1 MKEILIDIETLDIG
15 GKTYIWE
22 FCGIDTKT
30 GEIFHLFNS
39 SAILLAIESRKSEIK
54 VNFFGDKQLEY
65 IASSKVCSLDCC
77 KFFMALQRL
86 LSNYK
91 KVVAYNVNFD
101 KGKLEN
107 AGLKFVNNTVFICLW
122 GSFVNAMLDKNY
134 IVWCLANNYKSK
146 TGLPTTNAETAFKYV
161 TGNTQYIHA
170 HTALE
175 DCLSELVIYEAI
187 KKKRKK
193 LANSCTYNN
202 VQNKI
207 KQLVNFR

>member
-1 MKEILIDIETLDIG
+1 MKELLIDIETLDID

-30 GEIFHLFNS
+30 GDIFHLFNK
-39 SAILLAIESRKSEIK
+39 SALSMAIDSIDNNVN
-54 VNFFGDKQLEY
+54 VNFFGTKQLDY
-65 IASSKVCSLDCC
+65 VASSKVVSLECC
-77 KFFMALQRL
+77 QFFMALQRL
-86 LSNYK
+86 LGTYK
-91 KVVAYNVNFD
+91 KIAAYNINFD

-107 AGLKFVNNTVFICLW
+107 AGLKFNPNTTFICLW

-146 TGLPTTNAETAFKYV
+146 TGLPTTNAETVFKYV

-170 HTALE
+170 HTALS

-193 LANSCTYNN
+193 LAHSCTYNN